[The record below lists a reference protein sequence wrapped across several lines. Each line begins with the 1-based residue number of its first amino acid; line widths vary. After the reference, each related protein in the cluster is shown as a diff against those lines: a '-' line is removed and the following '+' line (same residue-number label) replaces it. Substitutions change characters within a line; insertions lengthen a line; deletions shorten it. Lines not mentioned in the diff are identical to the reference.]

1 MLTYTVKTVLA
12 LIFIALPVHAEQP
25 CDVLN
30 RVVVTGAS
38 VTAGYGVS
46 TPPIKGDLGAY
57 TINMKHIMEGLITS
71 DHEEVAVYGDLM
83 FFNNSKKNARAYIEK
98 IKLYKPT
105 LVVGVDLLFWFGH
118 GTPPKDCDV
127 PAYRMEKLNYALHLL
142 DELSV
147 PMVIGNLPNVR
158 DAIGGY
164 LSTSHIPTEKTLQKL
179 NERIDAWADAHEN
192 VSIIDVHCLWNKA
205 LRDEEIVL
213 QHHTWPIGS
222 REKLLQEDMLHT
234 TLEGTVAA
242 SLLVIEALGIECLE
256 TNLERIKKNAA
267 AFARSEDKTEL

>member
-71 DHEEVAVYGDLM
+71 DHEEVAFYGDLM

-147 PMVIGNLPNVR
+147 PMVIGNFPQR
-158 DAIGGY
+158 K
-164 LSTSHIPTEKTLQKL
+164 P
-179 NERIDAWADAHEN
+179 
-192 VSIIDVHCLWNKA
+192 C
-205 LRDEEIVL
+205 
-213 QHHTWPIGS
+213 
-222 REKLLQEDMLHT
+222 
-234 TLEGTVAA
+234 
-242 SLLVIEALGIECLE
+242 
-256 TNLERIKKNAA
+256 KN
-267 AFARSEDKTEL
+267 

>member
-1 MLTYTVKTVLA
+1 M
-12 LIFIALPVHAEQP
+12 
-25 CDVLN
+25 
-30 RVVVTGAS
+30 
-38 VTAGYGVS
+38 
-46 TPPIKGDLGAY
+46 
-57 TINMKHIMEGLITS
+57 
-71 DHEEVAVYGDLM
+71 
-83 FFNNSKKNARAYIEK
+83 
-98 IKLYKPT
+98 
-105 LVVGVDLLFWFGH
+105 
-118 GTPPKDCDV
+118 
-127 PAYRMEKLNYALHLL
+127 
-142 DELSV
+142 
-147 PMVIGNLPNVR
+147 
-158 DAIGGY
+158 
-164 LSTSHIPTEKTLQKL
+164 QKL